1 MTVSPPPCC
10 VFSSAE
16 TQSEQTTAF
25 GGPAKLGS
33 FPPFFMMVVFAFNM
47 INRRRRNHPNK
58 AAMLWAMGTTVMAFL
73 GAGVWGFL
81 HTLAPVNYYTHGSQ
95 ITAAHGHMAFYGA
108 YVMIVLTIISYA
120 VPIMRGRPYGNSNT
134 AQIVEMW
141 GFWLM
146 TISMVFI
153 TLFLTGAGVL
163 QVWLQ
168 RIPESG
174 SAMSFMAGQDQ
185 IALFYWMRF
194 VAGAFFMAG
203 LVVYLGSFFIKGQA
217 SPAEEVRG
225 PATEDA

>member
-1 MTVSPPPCC
+1 
-10 VFSSAE
+10 
-16 TQSEQTTAF
+16 
-25 GGPAKLGS
+25 
-33 FPPFFMMVVFAFNM
+33 M
-47 INRRRRNHPNK
+47 INRRRLNHPNK

-81 HTLAPVNYYTHGSQ
+81 HTLAPVNFYTHGSQ

-174 SAMSFMAGQDQ
+174 EAMSFMAGQDQ

>member
-1 MTVSPPPCC
+1 
-10 VFSSAE
+10 
-16 TQSEQTTAF
+16 
-25 GGPAKLGS
+25 
-33 FPPFFMMVVFAFNM
+33 
-47 INRRRRNHPNK
+47 
-58 AAMLWAMGTTVMAFL
+58 
-73 GAGVWGFL
+73 

-163 QVWLQ
+163 QIWLQ
-168 RIPESG
+168 RIPESR

-185 IALFYWMRF
+185 NPQFYWMRF
-194 VAGAFFMAG
+194 VAGALFLAG
-203 LVVYLGSFFIKGQA
+203 LVVYLGSCIIN
-217 SPAEEVRG
+217 V
-225 PATEDA
+225 